1 LSLFSNKVQI
11 REEEGLLDQE
21 QKERQAALKAVKEA
35 EEAERERR
43 MYQEALFGPTE
54 EDVRC

>member
-43 MYQEALFGPTE
+43 MYQEALFGPTSYFSS
-54 EDVRC
+54 D